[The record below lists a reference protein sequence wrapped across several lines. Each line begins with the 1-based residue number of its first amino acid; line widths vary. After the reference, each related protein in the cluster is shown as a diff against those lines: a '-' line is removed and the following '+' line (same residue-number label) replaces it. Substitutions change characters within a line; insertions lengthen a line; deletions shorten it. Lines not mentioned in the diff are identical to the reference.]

1 MTDYERDLGL
11 IEAELEVIGSAV
23 READAVFSADS
34 GNVVRILYK
43 KFQYAALSG
52 ELTLLQP
59 LDELLDG
66 AIRSSRHPTD
76 LWLLKAHV
84 ALNRHRLADAA
95 AALRADPSLRASSPA
110 RLLWSDIYL
119 QHGEYSSARSAIE
132 AVLSEGNTWDA
143 LARLAHLTSLIG
155 DWRTADELYA
165 AAEDELTAKQMQMFA
180 WLEVQRGWMHFQRG
194 HQDEARLRY
203 DRADAAYSGYW
214 LVEERKAELIGAQGR
229 FEEAVAVY
237 GRLHTLSDRPEWQHA
252 LGDLYSLSGDAKR
265 AYQWRCT
272 AHTRY
277 VESVSRGE
285 TYYFHYLSDLCCE
298 LAGREGE
305 AVEWARRDV
314 SIRGNFLT
322 YGHLAWALYRCGEV
336 SAAMEWMGTALASGA
351 VSAHLFVRAACIY
364 AAANQVELGSR
375 YMQLAM
381 STNPHPP
388 KGPNFRPGTQPLRIA
403 RMLRSS
409 RITLGQTVA

>member
-1 MTDYERDLGL
+1 MTDYERSLGL
-11 IEAELEVIGSAV
+11 VEAELKAVGSAV
-23 READAVFSADS
+23 RETDAVFSAGS

-59 LDELLDG
+59 LDELLDV
-66 AIRSSRHPTD
+66 AIRSSRHPAD

-84 ALNRHRLADAA
+84 ALNRHRLAEAE

-110 RLLWSDIYL
+110 RLLQSDIDL
-119 QHGEYSSARSAIE
+119 QHGQYSSARNAIE
-132 AVLSEGNTWDA
+132 TVLSEGNTWDA
-143 LARLAHLTSLIG
+143 LARLAHLTSLMG
-155 DWRTADELYA
+155 DWRAADELYA
-165 AAEDELTAKQMQMFA
+165 AAEDELTAKQMQTFA

-194 HQDEARLRY
+194 HQAEAQVRY

-237 GRLHTLSDRPEWQHA
+237 GRLHTLSDRPEWPHA
-252 LGDLYSLSGDAKR
+252 LGDLYSLLGDAKS
-265 AYQWRCT
+265 AYQWRCV

-277 VESVSRGE
+277 VESVKRGE
-285 TYYFHYLSDLCCE
+285 TYYFHHLSDLCCE
-298 LAGREGE
+298 WAGHEGE

-322 YGHLAWALYRCGEV
+322 HGHLAWALYRCGEV
-336 SAAMEWMGTALASGA
+336 LAAVEWMGMALDSGV
-351 VSAHLFVRAACIY
+351 VSARLFVQAACIY
-364 AAANQVELGSR
+364 AAANQVDLGNR

-381 STNPHPP
+381 SANPHPP

>member
-1 MTDYERDLGL
+1 MTDYERSLGL
-11 IEAELEVIGSAV
+11 IEAELEALGSAV
-23 READAVFSADS
+23 RETDAVFSAGS

-66 AIRSSRHPTD
+66 AIRSSPHPAD

-84 ALNRHRLADAA
+84 ALNRHRLAEAQ

-110 RLLWSDIYL
+110 RLLQSDIDL
-119 QHGEYSSARSAIE
+119 QHGQYLSARSAIE
-132 AVLSEGNTWDA
+132 TVLSEGNTWDA
-143 LARLAHLTSLIG
+143 LARLAHLTSLMG
-155 DWRTADELYA
+155 DWRAADELYA
-165 AAEDELTAKQMQMFA
+165 AAEDELTAKQMQTFA

-194 HQDEARLRY
+194 HQAEAWVRY
-203 DRADAAYSGYW
+203 DRADAVYSGYW
-214 LVEERKAELIGAQGR
+214 VVEERKAELIGAQGR

-237 GRLHTLSDRPEWQHA
+237 RRLHTLSDRPEWQHA
-252 LGDLYSLSGDAKR
+252 LGDLYSLLGDTKS
-265 AYQWRCT
+265 AYQWRCA

-277 VESVSRGE
+277 VESVARGE

-322 YGHLAWALYRCGEV
+322 HGHLAWALYRCGEV
-336 SAAMEWMGTALASGA
+336 LAAVQWMGMALASGV
-351 VSAHLFVRAACIY
+351 VSARSFVQAACIY
-364 AAANQVELGSR
+364 AAANQVEQGSR

-381 STNPHPP
+381 SANPHPP
-388 KGPNFRPGTQPLRIA
+388 KGPDFRPGTQPLPIA
-403 RMLRSS
+403 RVLRSS
-409 RITLGQTVA
+409 SITLGQTVA